1 LSSHYG
7 AASVQGFGEVGYRI
21 STPVVTLE
29 PFADLATINLH
40 TNGFTEQGAAA
51 ALTTPSG
58 TTNVTFTTLGVKGEK
73 AYTLYGCK
81 TTMRATLGWRHAF
94 GDTTPLSTFA
104 FAGGNAFTI
113 AGVPIAR
120 DAASVDAGIDVA
132 LSRAATLGVSYSG
145 QFARRSTDYG
155 VQAKLTLA
163 F

>member
-1 LSSHYG
+1 
-7 AASVQGFGEVGYRI
+7 
-21 STPVVTLE
+21 
-29 PFADLATINLH
+29 LH